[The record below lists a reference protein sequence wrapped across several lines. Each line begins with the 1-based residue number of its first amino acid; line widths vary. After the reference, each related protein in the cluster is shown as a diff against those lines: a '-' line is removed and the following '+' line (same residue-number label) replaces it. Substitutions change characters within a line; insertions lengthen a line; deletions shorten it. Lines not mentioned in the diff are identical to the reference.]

1 MHLTPAIVLGLAIL
15 AYGFTRLP
23 DSTKLAWSTRLNAWH
38 ALVGVIAVVLA
49 FLILLNP
56 EFLALGLLGDTAFF
70 DLLVLLIGL
79 QIRSMGAQAWDCIR
93 TVGSHAWDR
102 IIRGF
107 SEIVYCPS
115 LIYLTVLSIFASV
128 AGMFLTVQKFVHRIS
143 S

>member
-15 AYGFTRLP
+15 AWVFTRLP
-23 DSTKLAWSTRLNAWH
+23 DNTKLAWSTRLNAWH

-79 QIRSMGAQAWDCIR
+79 QIRSVGAQVWDCIR
-93 TVGSHAWDR
+93 TVGAQAWDCVIRARSR
-102 IIRGF
+102 IL
-107 SEIVYCPS
+107 CWPS
-115 LIYLTVLSIFASV
+115 LSYLLVLS
-128 AGMFLTVQKFVHRIS
+128 MFTLVGDMVSTAQKFVHRIS